1 MKKRFSE
8 IRRLHAYL
16 LTISPF
22 LPPLP
27 FQAKEGGGR
36 RRREEEQEEG
46 RREEEGKR
54 KEEGRREEEGKR
66 KEEGGWEEEGRR
78 EEEVVWE
85 ERKRKREEEEGRRE
99 AGRKALYRKMA
110 LEKYLEEVMKVE
122 EVRNNRIVKD
132 FFGL

>member
-54 KEEGRREEEGKR
+54 N
-66 KEEGGWEEEGRR
+66 EEGGWEEEGRR